1 MTLSGSRDSNGVG
14 IAQEEHEESY
24 GGGQACSGTH
34 RSLLP
39 LQVSYDEFFFMS
51 HDPWNGIWGHTLM
64 EIVETM

>member
-34 RSLLP
+34 RSPLP
-39 LQVSYDEFFFMS
+39 LQVSYNEFFLCPMTS
-51 HDPWNGIWGHTLM
+51 GMGYGATP
-64 EIVETM
+64 